1 VVGGLPENLDAY
13 PHPGESQPRLTG
25 TYLQAWSNT
34 EHLRAWYQDF
44 LGVRPA
50 LDAAR
55 ITLAPR
61 LPTAAGD
68 VDFEARVGS
77 GSLRGVYSRHATGR
91 RFHWLLQGLDAEV
104 RVDLPG
110 LEPQLLA
117 MRAGDQLVV
126 DESGDAM
133 RATLHSA
140 DGRLRQSLHLQPS
153 TVRRSQQEEWN
164 RIFAGVGFA
173 TPRSFDQLA
182 IRCSEPLNR

>member
-34 EHLRAWYQDF
+34 EHLRAWYQAF

-61 LPTAAGD
+61 LPEAAGD

-77 GSLRGVYSRHATGR
+77 GSLRGVYTQLATGR
-91 RFHWLLQGLDAEV
+91 RYHWLLHGLDANV
-104 RVDLPG
+104 TVDLPG
-110 LEPQLLA
+110 LAPQSLA

-126 DESGDAM
+126 DESGNSA
-133 RATLHSA
+133 RAALHSA
-140 DGRLRQSLHLQPS
+140 DGRLRQSLRFKASVERKSRQDAWD
-153 TVRRSQQEEWN
+153 RM
-164 RIFAGVGFA
+164 FAGVGFA
-173 TPRSFDQLA
+173 TPRSIDRLA
-182 IRCSEPLNR
+182 IRCSEPLAR